1 MRKST
6 VLARLLSS
14 TLMAGLCLSPA
25 MAGTPDDSLQ
35 SGFSNPP
42 PAARPRVWWYWLNS
56 NITQTGIRKDLEWMS
71 RIGVGGA
78 LNFEG
83 SLFTP
88 QIVPPVAYMT
98 PEWKEDFR
106 YTAETA
112 HRLGL
117 EFGIAGSPGFSESG
131 GPWVP
136 PQDGMKKLVWS
147 ETAVEGGL
155 PFHERLPHPPTVTG
169 AYQTAA
175 YNPGLDQSRVSQISR
190 CRAPMGIPQ

>member
-1 MRKST
+1 MRKNT
-6 VLARLLSS
+6 LLARFLSG
-14 TLMAGLCLSPA
+14 TLVAGLCLSPA
-25 MAGTPDDSLQ
+25 MAGTPADSLR

-42 PAARPRVWWYWLNS
+42 SAARPRVWWYWLNG
-56 NITQTGIRKDLEWMS
+56 NITQEGIRKDLEWMS

-78 LNFEG
+78 LNFDG

-88 QIVPPVAYMT
+88 QLVPRVAYMT
-98 PEWKEDFR
+98 PEWKKDFR
-106 YTAETA
+106 YAAETA

-147 ETAVEGGL
+147 ETVVEGGHS
-155 PFHERLPHPPTVTG
+155 FHGLLPHPPEITG
-169 AYQTAA
+169 AFQT
-175 YNPGLDQSRVSQISR
+175 VS
-190 CRAPMGIPQ
+190 A